1 MSTEDHRWVFE
12 TGDFADFRIVCTDD
26 GVEFNVHRLM
36 LSLHSTYFARLFK
49 SEFQETKLG
58 ISNLADVDSQTMGHL
73 LDFFYRGNTPWK
85 CPDDMIMLAKLWIL
99 ADRLQ
104 ATSAMIEVEHR
115 VKRKLNGLSNKFIVA
130 DCTLLD
136 TVFHHKACAES
147 GLGYA
152 VGEAACAILIDR
164 SQYPK
169 KSDLVEKHA
178 RENILSANMM
188 LFWASRY
195 KENSNTFEAVDRG
208 RLEIPA
214 EYDLNLVRTLMDCF
228 YRGET
233 EWVFPEDDIRKNVE
247 LWILAEWLNV
257 EYAMHTIEVNLLEIL
272 SPMEQKYRAAKPWML
287 ELVFEHR
294 KCGNST
300 VGIIFAEAALAVR
313 YTTGKADHIR
323 CLDDMRNVF
332 PALGRKMDEWEV
344 QYRERSDELLG
355 SGGYGWRDEAVIAL
369 QPLRRHMV
377 ENRLGIAASEG
388 DFVTKRTGNSV
399 PLLSIHSFS
408 LIPNLELFTSDWR
421 RVDPPLA
428 YW

>member
-26 GVEFNVHRLM
+26 GVEFNVPRLM

-85 CPDDMIMLAKLWIL
+85 CPDDMLMLAKLWIL

-115 VKRKLNGLSNKFIVA
+115 VKSKLNGLSNKFIVA

-188 LFWASRY
+188 LSWASRY
-195 KENSNTFEAVDRG
+195 KENSDEFEF
-208 RLEIPA
+208 I
-214 EYDLNLVRTLMDCF
+214 
-228 YRGET
+228 YR
-233 EWVFPEDDIRKNVE
+233 
-247 LWILAEWLNV
+247 
-257 EYAMHTIEVNLLEIL
+257 
-272 SPMEQKYRAAKPWML
+272 S
-287 ELVFEHR
+287 
-294 KCGNST
+294 ST
-300 VGIIFAEAALAVR
+300 VMKQRIDREEEFRDKLISEKMTKPSRILTRYCSHAVQ
-313 YTTGKADHIR
+313 
-323 CLDDMRNVF
+323 DMRATLTF
-332 PALGRKMDEWEV
+332 CSGPDATTSKKRK
-344 QYRERSDELLG
+344 QS
-355 SGGYGWRDEAVIAL
+355 S
-369 QPLRRHMV
+369 
-377 ENRLGIAASEG
+377 
-388 DFVTKRTGNSV
+388 
-399 PLLSIHSFS
+399 
-408 LIPNLELFTSDWR
+408 
-421 RVDPPLA
+421 
-428 YW
+428 